1 MLMKTTNGYV
11 ILFFRRLIAMKEMN
25 IKNAE
30 KALTIT
36 TTLTL
41 FIAGFEVLM
50 AYLNYQ
56 PGMNILDIASY
67 ATVNN

>member
-1 MLMKTTNGYV
+1 
-11 ILFFRRLIAMKEMN
+11 MKEMN